1 MPISHP
7 LSKED
12 TRRLRK
18 LEHALADLRG
28 GGSTYFS
35 ITKLT
40 SIKSLCKDKYRRNEY
55 CAYLSS
61 LVTNNPHK
69 VGENENAKEVNNLIQ
84 QAQRVI
90 SAVTNNNKDMKSIAE
105 ETLSQIRNCQDEYR
119 KVKWTMVRIIR
130 NRDLLIL
137 ENILEALLSK
147 TDMAL
152 AYVYDATRNY
162 VERYSPHYGT
172 GLIVDSIP
180 MLEDIIR
187 FWKRYEDV

>member
-1 MPISHP
+1 
-7 LSKED
+7 
-12 TRRLRK
+12 
-18 LEHALADLRG
+18 
-28 GGSTYFS
+28 
-35 ITKLT
+35 
-40 SIKSLCKDKYRRNEY
+40 
-55 CAYLSS
+55 
-61 LVTNNPHK
+61 